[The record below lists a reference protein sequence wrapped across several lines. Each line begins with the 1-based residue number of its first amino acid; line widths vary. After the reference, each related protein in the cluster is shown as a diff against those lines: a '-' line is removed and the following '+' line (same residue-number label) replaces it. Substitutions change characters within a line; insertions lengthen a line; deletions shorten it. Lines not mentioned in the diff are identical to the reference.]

1 MRVLSI
7 YGTRP
12 EAVKMAP
19 VVRALEA
26 DARTVSLVCTTGQHR
41 EMLDQVNA
49 LFDIHPDADLALMQA
64 GQGLTHITTAIL
76 ERLPAVFEQL
86 RPDRVLVHGDT
97 TTSFAAALAG
107 FYAGVPIGHV
117 EAGLRTHDLAS
128 PWPEEGNR
136 QLTGRL
142 ADLHFAP
149 TATARAHLL
158 AEGVADERIVV
169 TGNTVVDALLF
180 AHERVRAGPP
190 ADLPPLASDRR
201 LILVTGHRRENH
213 GERLAALCRALGE
226 IARRDDVQIVYPV
239 HPNPNVAGPVRALLG
254 GSKNVTLVAPLDY
267 LSFVALLDRAHVVV
281 TDSGGVQEEAPS
293 IGTPVLVVR
302 DTTERPEAVA
312 AGTVRLIGTDERR
325 IVAEITRLLDDPAAH
340 RAMACATN
348 PYGDG
353 HAAERIVDTLL
364 QNEPAH
370 AKLFSVA

>member
-19 VVRALEA
+19 VVRALAA
-26 DARTVSLVCTTGQHR
+26 DDRFVSLVCTTGQHC
-41 EMLDQVNA
+41 EMLDQVNGV
-49 LFDIHPDADLALMQA
+49 FDIRPDADLALMRP
-64 GQGLTHITTAIL
+64 GQGLTHITTAVL
-76 ERLPAVFEQL
+76 ERLPAIFDRL

-97 TTSFAAALAG
+97 TTSFAAALAC
-107 FYAGVPIGHV
+107 FYAGVPVGHV

-149 TATARAHLL
+149 TATARANLL
-158 AEGVADERIVV
+158 AEGVPDERIVV

-180 AHERVRAGPP
+180 ALDRVRVSAP
-190 ADLPPLASDRR
+190 ADLPSLDPDRR

-213 GERLAALCRALGE
+213 GVRLAALCRALAQ
-226 IARRDDVQIVYPV
+226 IARRGDVQIVYPV
-239 HPNPNVAGPVRALLG
+239 HPNPNVSGPVHALLG
-254 GSKNVTLVAPLDY
+254 AADHVTLIAPVDY
-267 LSFVALLDRAHVVV
+267 LTFVALLDRAHLVV

-312 AGTVRLIGTDERR
+312 AGTVRLIGTDEGR
-325 IVAEITRLLDDPAAH
+325 IVAEIERLLDDPAAH
-340 RAMACATN
+340 RAMACAIN

-353 HAAERIVDTLL
+353 HAAARIVDSLL
-364 QNEPAH
+364 QNEPAR
-370 AKLFSVA
+370 ATLSSVA